1 MTKAQAKQYWQIKAA
16 ADVTATDFAHWQQLV
31 EQQHQGNLMLSGSF
45 VQHLMQVFQ
54 PEHYLACCYQG
65 DELKVMLLVQP
76 AKYGIW
82 RLVQP
87 SQAQSA
93 LMVGAQHFQPDFALL
108 LSSLPGLAWRF
119 DFFCLDPLDHAAVIA
134 MVQNHSIEKSLDNIQ
149 ISCVSSFE
157 DYWQQRSKNLRKNIH
172 RYENRLRNEERKFE
186 FVFHNS
192 IEEVTVAV
200 DRYGILE
207 SQGWKGK
214 NGTSVHP
221 SNLQGIF
228 YQRYLSQLSENHQ
241 SLVVELFIDG
251 KLAASRL
258 CCFNKNIFI
267 ILKTA
272 YDENLKA
279 YAPGR
284 LLLMEVIRYVFE
296 NKLADCI
303 DFYTHATEEQ
313 IDWST
318 DIRAMY
324 NGSYYKHP
332 VWLAIEKLLNNLKR
346 KFK

>member
-1 MTKAQAKQYWQIKAA
+1 MTEVKVSQRWQIKTAA
-16 ADVTATDFAHWQQLV
+16 EVNATDFANWQQLV

-54 PEHYLACCYQG
+54 PRYYLASCYQA
-65 DELKVMLLVQP
+65 DELKVMLLLQP

-93 LMVGAQHFQPDFALL
+93 LIVGAQHFQPDFALL
-108 LSSLPGLAWRF
+108 LASLPGLAWRF

-134 MVQNHSIEKSLDNIQ
+134 LLQDHSIEKSLDNIQ
-149 ISCVSSFE
+149 VSCLSSFE

-172 RYENRLRNEERKFE
+172 RYENRLRNEEKTFE
-186 FVFHNS
+186 FSFHS
-192 IEEVTVAV
+192 SLEEVTVAV

-221 SNLQGIF
+221 SNLQGVF
-228 YQRYLSQLSENHQ
+228 YQRFLAQLCNNNQ
-241 SLVVELFIDG
+241 SLVIELFIDG
-251 KLAASRL
+251 QLAASRL
-258 CCFNKNIFI
+258 CCFNKNMFI

-296 NKLADCI
+296 NKLAHCI
-303 DFYTHATEEQ
+303 DFYTNATEEQ
-313 IDWST
+313 IEWSS
-318 DIRAMY
+318 ILRAMFA
-324 NGSYYKHP
+324 GSFYRWRLLKK
-332 VWLAIEKLLNNLKR
+332 IEPSFKFIKKKLN
-346 KFK
+346 

>member
-1 MTKAQAKQYWQIKAA
+1 MNQFDNRQRWQIKTAA
-16 ADVTATDFAHWQQLV
+16 EVTSTDFDHWQQLV

-45 VQHLMQVFQ
+45 VKHLMQVFR
-54 PEHYLACCYQG
+54 PEHYLASCYQA

-108 LSSLPGLAWRF
+108 LTSLPGLAWRF

-134 MVQNHSIEKSLDNIQ
+134 SLQNHAIEKSLDNIQ
-149 ISCVSSFE
+149 ISCLSSFE

-172 RYENRLRNEERKFE
+172 RYENRLRNEEKKFE
-186 FVFHNS
+186 FVFHRS
-192 IEEVTVAV
+192 LEQLAVAV

-228 YQRYLSQLSENHQ
+228 YQRYLSQLSENNQ

-258 CCFNKNIFI
+258 CCFNNNIFI

-296 NKLADCI
+296 KKLAHCI
-303 DFYTHATEEQ
+303 DFYTNATEEQ
-313 IDWST
+313 IEWSSEL
-318 DIRAMY
+318 RAMFA
-324 NGSYYKHP
+324 GSFYRWR
-332 VWLAIEKLLNNLKR
+332 WLKKLEPSLKLI
-346 KFK
+346 KKKMS